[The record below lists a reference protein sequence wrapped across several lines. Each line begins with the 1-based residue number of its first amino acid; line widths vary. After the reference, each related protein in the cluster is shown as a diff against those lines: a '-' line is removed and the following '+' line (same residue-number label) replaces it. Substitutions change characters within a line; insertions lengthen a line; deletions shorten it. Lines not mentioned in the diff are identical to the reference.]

1 MDKYVKLFVK
11 KLYELYGYRI
21 CELQGNLGTVFSW
34 CSVKVMGDFANA
46 VVFSDIKNNIDY
58 GTIEEK
64 IMDFTNSSKVNI
76 NVVYIMGNE
85 GSNEFEKFNAEGK
98 TGIVVNKESNAIIYY
113 NSIEESVL
121 NEVYQCTLVFQNNRD
136 NENTVLSVSNI
147 LIGIN
152 IIVYIITAFLSGNI
166 FDSNIN
172 VLVFLGAKVNSLILS
187 GEYYRLITCMF
198 LHGGLV
204 HIGFNMYALYS
215 LGPFIEKIFGRKK
228 FTIIYFFSGI
238 LSSFMSFIFSSDIS
252 IGASGA
258 IFGLLGA
265 ALIFG
270 LKNKNKIGKEFMMNI
285 IVVIGINLFMGF
297 SIPNIDNFAHM
308 GGLIG
313 GILCTTLF
321 YVKK

>member
-1 MDKYVKLFVK
+1 M
-11 KLYELYGYRI
+11 E
-21 CELQGNLGTVFSW
+21 GN
-34 CSVKVMGDFANA
+34 K
-46 VVFSDIKNNIDY
+46 
-58 GTIEEK
+58 
-64 IMDFTNSSKVNI
+64 
-76 NVVYIMGNE
+76 
-85 GSNEFEKFNAEGK
+85 
-98 TGIVVNKESNAIIYY
+98 GIVVNKENNTIIYY
-113 NSIEESVL
+113 NHVSEAVL
-121 NEVYQCTLVFQNNRD
+121 NEIYQCTVILQKNID
-136 NENTVLSVSNI
+136 NKKTGLSVSNI
-147 LIGIN
+147 LIGVN
-152 IIVYIITAFLSGNI
+152 IIIYIITAYLSGNI

-172 VLVFLGAKVNSLILS
+172 VLIFLGAKVNSLILS
-187 GEYYRLITCMF
+187 GEYYRLITSMF

-215 LGPFIEKIFGRKK
+215 LGPFVEKIFGRKK

-238 LSSFMSFIFSSDIS
+238 LSSIMSFVFSPDIS

-321 YVKK
+321 YWKK